1 MATLIPRTSGP
12 QVQAELGP
20 QVRNTAQVD
29 LSPLSRTA
37 GAVGQ
42 AAIDLFQQQK
52 QRADLTAVM
61 EARRELSDWEG
72 ATFNPAN
79 ADGIAKYQGKNALQA
94 HDALL
99 GDLDQRVSSI
109 RSRLSPEQQQRFDQV
124 SFSFRDSVQGRLNS
138 YADREYSA
146 YEATERKATIDNIGQ
161 DAVSAGMSGDFGLAD
176 VRLQEAVGIAS
187 AAYQT
192 QGMGAEAIKASERG
206 IVSSVR
212 KQTAAAMATR
222 DPFTAEDYYHR
233 YADQMTPEDRAQ
245 VERTLYPVVKDR
257 AAYELAQSLADG
269 RGAIEPLPAP
279 ASRGVPSAA
288 VAKAIDDAAKAE
300 GLDAAGRADL
310 YALAEQESGFRAD
323 AVNREV
329 LDDGDQ
335 ATGLFQYR
343 VTSAGGIDRKDAVA
357 SARRA
362 AREYKERLAKGGR
375 AFAIAAHFAGEGG
388 ADAVVNRGRSAQN
401 PKTALYVRQVMGR
414 ASRWASEHGPSAPS
428 GQVEAGNIDLAKRPV
443 VRNTD
448 GSISTVR
455 SISFG
460 TDKGEVLIPTVSEDG
475 RVLSDDD
482 AIALYEKT
490 GKHLGVFKTP
500 EQATAYAESLHNDQ
514 ARMYGGPPA
523 TLADAIAAIPRTM
536 PPDQRAAAEGY
547 LRDIY
552 AQRKDRLEQAKKAAA
567 MSIYDKVAAAGA
579 GVPLSQVLAPAEL
592 ALMGQDPAL
601 YESVNRYRKIVSEG
615 ATVQD
620 DPATL
625 ESIQRMQALR
635 PNEFAK
641 LPLGQYA
648 EKLSGKTLKSLAE
661 DQKKANDPSKRADW
675 MTDNERLERGFQM
688 LGFGKDTD
696 VSGSGSQAK
705 NAPRDALRGEFRIA
719 YQNAQTAFVQ
729 STGKKPTPEQA
740 DVLLSATAKQFA
752 QNLQAGR
759 LGAIQEKDGK
769 FKNNPKVKVGLYSS
783 AAQFDLQVSQADR
796 YAVRGAYAEKYGRP
810 PTDAW
815 VTQYLARKSQGA
827 KK

>member
-12 QVQAELGP
+12 QVQAQLGP

-29 LSPLSRTA
+29 LSPSIRAA
-37 GAVGQ
+37 GQVGQ
-42 AAIDLFQQQK
+42 AAAGLFQQQK
-52 QRADLTAVM
+52 NRADLTAVM

-72 ATFNPAN
+72 TTFNPAN

-99 GDLDQRVSSI
+99 GDLDQRVSAI
-109 RSRLSPEQQQRFDQV
+109 RGRLSPEQQQRFDQV
-124 SFSFRDSVQGRLNS
+124 SFSFRDSVQGRLNN

-222 DPFTAEDYYHR
+222 DPFAAEDYYHR

-257 AAYELAQSLADG
+257 AAYELANSLADG

-279 ASRGVPSAA
+279 TARGKPSPAIT
-288 VAKAIDDAAKAE
+288 KAIDDAAKAE

-310 YALAEQESGFRAD
+310 YALAEQESGFNPG
-323 AVNREV
+323 AVNPEV

-343 VTSAGGIDRKDAVA
+343 ATSAGGIDRKDAAA

-375 AFAIAAHFAGEGG
+375 QFAIAAHFAGEGG

-401 PKTALYVRQVMGR
+401 PKTALYVRQVLGR
-414 ASRWASEHGPSAPS
+414 SSRWASEGGQGAAAAAPAA
-428 GQVEAGNIDLAKRPV
+428 AGAPAV
-443 VRNTD
+443 
-448 GSISTVR
+448 
-455 SISFG
+455 
-460 TDKGEVLIPTVSEDG
+460 
-475 RVLSDDD
+475 
-482 AIALYEKT
+482 
-490 GKHLGVFKTP
+490 
-500 EQATAYAESLHNDQ
+500 
-514 ARMYGGPPA
+514 PA
-523 TLADAIAAIPRTM
+523 TLADAVAAIPRTM
-536 PPDQRAAAEGY
+536 APDQRAATEGY
-547 LRDIY
+547 LRDIF
-552 AQRKDRLEQAKKAAA
+552 AQRKDRIEQAKKQAA
-567 MSIYDKVAAAGA
+567 MSIYDKVTAAGA
-579 GVPLSQVLAPAEL
+579 SAPLSSVLAPAEL
-592 ALMGQDPAL
+592 ALVGQDSSL
-601 YESVNRYRKIVSEG
+601 SESINRYRKLIAEG
-615 ATVQD
+615 GVIQD

-625 ESIQRMQALR
+625 DSLQRMQALS
-635 PNEFAK
+635 PAQFAK
-641 LPLGQYA
+641 VPLGHYA
-648 EKLSGKTLKSLAE
+648 DKLSGKTLKSLAE
-661 DQKKANDPSKRADW
+661 DQTKANDPAKRADW

-696 VSGSGSQAK
+696 ITGSGSQAK
-705 NAPRDALRGEFRIA
+705 NAPRDSLRGEFRIA

-759 LGAIQEKDGK
+759 LGAMQEEGGK
-769 FKNNPKVKVGLYSS
+769 FKNNPKVKTGLYSS

-796 YAVRGAYAEKYGRP
+796 DAIRGAYADKYGRP

-827 KK
+827 RK

>member
-29 LSPLSRTA
+29 LSPLTRTA

-42 AAIDLFQQQK
+42 AAADLFQQQK

-79 ADGIAKYQGKNALQA
+79 ADGIAKYKGRESLNAPP
-94 HDALL
+94 ALL
-99 GDLDQRVSSI
+99 GDLDQRVSAI
-109 RSRLSPEQQQRFDQV
+109 RSRLSPDQQQRFDQV
-124 SFSFRDSVQGRLNS
+124 AFSFRDSVQTRLNG
-138 YADREYSA
+138 YADREYSV
-146 YEATERKATIDNIGQ
+146 YEREEQKAALDNIGQ
-161 DAVSAGMSGDFGLAD
+161 DAVSAGMSGDFGLSD
-176 VRLQEAVGIAS
+176 TRLQEAIGIA
-187 AAYQT
+187 AAADAAN
-192 QGMGAEAIKASERG
+192 GLGPEAMKASERG
-206 IVSSVR
+206 VVSSVR
-212 KQTAAAMATR
+212 KQIAAGLATR
-222 DPFTAEDYYHR
+222 DPFAAEDYYHR

-279 ASRGVPSAA
+279 AARGVPSAA

-343 VTSAGGIDRKDAVA
+343 ATSAGGIDRKDATA

-401 PKTALYVRQVMGR
+401 PKTALYVREVMGR
-414 ASRWASEHGPSAPS
+414 SARWASSAGQGATSGAPVAAAATAAPS
-428 GQVEAGNIDLAKRPV
+428 
-443 VRNTD
+443 
-448 GSISTVR
+448 
-455 SISFG
+455 
-460 TDKGEVLIPTVSEDG
+460 
-475 RVLSDDD
+475 
-482 AIALYEKT
+482 
-490 GKHLGVFKTP
+490 
-500 EQATAYAESLHNDQ
+500 
-514 ARMYGGPPA
+514 

-579 GVPLSQVLAPAEL
+579 SVPLSQVLAPAEL
-592 ALMGQDPAL
+592 ALVGQDSSLA
-601 YESVNRYRKIVSEG
+601 ESINRYRKLVAEG
-615 ATVQD
+615 AVVQD

-625 ESIQRMQALR
+625 ENIQRMQALQ
-635 PNEFAK
+635 PSEFAK

-648 EKLSGKTLKSLAE
+648 DKLSGKTLKSLAD
-661 DQKKANDPSKRADW
+661 DQTKANDPTKRADW

-752 QNLQAGR
+752 QNLLAGR
-759 LGAIQEKDGK
+759 LGAVQEKDGK

-796 YAVRGAYAEKYGRP
+796 DAVRGAYTDKYGRP

>member
-29 LSPLSRTA
+29 LSPLTRTA

-42 AAIDLFQQQK
+42 AAAELFQQQK

-72 ATFNPAN
+72 NTFNPAN

-212 KQTAAAMATR
+212 KQTATAMVTR
-222 DPFTAEDYYHR
+222 DPFAAEDYYHR

-269 RGAIEPLPAP
+269 RGAVEPLPAP
-279 ASRGVPSAA
+279 EARGVPSAA

-310 YALAEQESGFRAD
+310 YALAEQESGFNPA
-323 AVNREV
+323 AVNPEV

-343 VTSAGGIDRKDAVA
+343 ATSAGGIDRKDAAA

-375 AFAIAAHFAGEGG
+375 AFAIAAHFAGEDG

-414 ASRWASEHGPSAPS
+414 SARWASTAGQGAASGAPVVAGAAAAPS
-428 GQVEAGNIDLAKRPV
+428 
-443 VRNTD
+443 
-448 GSISTVR
+448 
-455 SISFG
+455 
-460 TDKGEVLIPTVSEDG
+460 
-475 RVLSDDD
+475 
-482 AIALYEKT
+482 
-490 GKHLGVFKTP
+490 
-500 EQATAYAESLHNDQ
+500 
-514 ARMYGGPPA
+514 

-579 GVPLSQVLAPAEL
+579 SVPLSQVLAPAEL
-592 ALMGQDPAL
+592 ALVGQDSSLA
-601 YESVNRYRKIVSEG
+601 ESINRYRKFTAEG
-615 ATVQD
+615 AVVQD
-620 DPATL
+620 DPATVDEL
-625 ESIQRMQALR
+625 QRMQALR

-648 EKLSGKTLKSLAE
+648 DKLSGKTLKAFAE
-661 DQKKANDPSKRADW
+661 DQTKVNDPAKRADY
-675 MTDNERLERGFQM
+675 MSDADRVERGFQM
-688 LGFGKDTD
+688 LGIGVATD
-696 VSGSGSQAK
+696 AGGTGSEAK
-705 NAPRDALRGEFRIA
+705 NAPRAGLRGEFRIA

-759 LGAIQEKDGK
+759 LGATQEKDGK

-796 YAVRGAYAEKYGRP
+796 DAVRGAYTDKYGRP

-827 KK
+827 RK

>member
-42 AAIDLFQQQK
+42 AAVDLFQQQK

-212 KQTAAAMATR
+212 KQTATAMVTR
-222 DPFTAEDYYHR
+222 DPFAAEDYYHR

-269 RGAIEPLPAP
+269 RGAVEPLPAP
-279 ASRGVPSAA
+279 KARGVPSAS

-343 VTSAGGIDRKDAVA
+343 ATSAGGIDRKDAAA

-414 ASRWASEHGPSAPS
+414 SARWASAAGQGATPATPAAAAATAAPS
-428 GQVEAGNIDLAKRPV
+428 
-443 VRNTD
+443 
-448 GSISTVR
+448 
-455 SISFG
+455 
-460 TDKGEVLIPTVSEDG
+460 
-475 RVLSDDD
+475 
-482 AIALYEKT
+482 
-490 GKHLGVFKTP
+490 
-500 EQATAYAESLHNDQ
+500 
-514 ARMYGGPPA
+514 

-552 AQRKDRLEQAKKAAA
+552 AQRKDRLEQARKAAA

-579 GVPLSQVLAPAEL
+579 SVPLSQVLAPAEL

-625 ESIQRMQALR
+625 ESIQRMQALQ

-648 EKLSGKTLKSLAE
+648 DKLSGKTLKSLAE
-661 DQKKANDPSKRADW
+661 DQTKVNDPAKRADY
-675 MTDNERLERGFQM
+675 MTADDRLKRGFQM
-688 LGFGKDTD
+688 LGIAVEGDAGGK
-696 VSGSGSQAK
+696 GSEKDNQ
-705 NAPRDALRGEFRIA
+705 PRDALRGEFRIA
-719 YQNAQTAFVQ
+719 YQNAQTEFVQ

-740 DVLLSATAKQFA
+740 DVLLQTVARQFA
-752 QNLQAGR
+752 VAMDKGR
-759 LGAIQEKDGK
+759 LPGKRDEKGK
-769 FKNNPKVKVGLYSS
+769 IVGNPTVKAGIYSRGVE
-783 AAQFDLQVSQADR
+783 FDLKVTQEERDEARQSYIA
-796 YAVRGAYAEKYGRP
+796 KYGRN
-810 PTDAW
+810 PTDADI
-815 VTQYLARKSQGA
+815 TRGIIKQRGSSK
-827 KK
+827 

>member
-1 MATLIPRTSGP
+1 MATIIPRTAGP
-12 QVQAELGP
+12 QVQLQQGP

-29 LSPLSRTA
+29 LSPAVRAA

-42 AAIDLFQQQK
+42 AAAGIFQQQK
-52 QRADLTAVM
+52 DSADLTAVM
-61 EARRELSDWEG
+61 QARRELSSWEG
-72 ATFNPAN
+72 DTFNPGN
-79 ADGIAKYQGKNALQA
+79 PDGIAKYQGKNALQA
-94 HDALL
+94 NEALL

-109 RSRLSPEQQQRFDQV
+109 RANLSRDQQQKFDQV
-124 SFSFRDSVQGRLNS
+124 AFSFRDSVQGRLNN

-222 DPFTAEDYYHR
+222 DPFAAENYYHR

-257 AAYELAQSLADG
+257 AAYELANSLASG
-269 RGAIEPLPAP
+269 RGAIEPLPTPGA
-279 ASRGVPSAA
+279 RGKPSAA
-288 VAKAIDDAAKAE
+288 ISKAIDDAAKAE

-323 AVNREV
+323 AVNPEV

-343 VTSAGGIDRKDAVA
+343 ATSAGGIDRKDATA

-375 AFAIAAHFAGEGG
+375 EFAIAAHFAGEGG

-401 PKTALYVRQVMGR
+401 PKTALYVRQVLGR
-414 ASRWASEHGPSAPS
+414 SARWASEG
-428 GQVEAGNIDLAKRPV
+428 GQG
-443 VRNTD
+443 
-448 GSISTVR
+448 
-455 SISFG
+455 
-460 TDKGEVLIPTVSEDG
+460 
-475 RVLSDDD
+475 
-482 AIALYEKT
+482 
-490 GKHLGVFKTP
+490 
-500 EQATAYAESLHNDQ
+500 ATAAV
-514 ARMYGGPPA
+514 PA
-523 TLADAIAAIPRTM
+523 PTAAAMPSTLADAVAAIPRTL
-536 PPDQRAAAEGY
+536 PPDQRAATEGY

-552 AQRKDRLEQAKKAAA
+552 AQRKDQIEQAKKQAA
-567 MSIYDKVAAAGA
+567 MSIYDKVTAAGPTT
-579 GVPLSQVLAPAEL
+579 PLSAVLAPAEL
-592 ALMGQDPAL
+592 ALVGQDSSL
-601 YESVNRYRKIVSEG
+601 SESINRYRKLVAEG
-615 ATVQD
+615 GVIQD

-625 ESIQRMQALR
+625 DGLQRMQALQ
-635 PNEFAK
+635 PTEFAK

-648 EKLSGKTLKSLAE
+648 DRLSGKTLKSLAE
-661 DQKKANDPSKRADW
+661 DQTKANDPTKRADW
-675 MTDNERLERGFQM
+675 LTDNERQERGFQM
-688 LGFGKDTD
+688 LGIGKDTD
-696 VSGSGSQAK
+696 VTGSGSQAK

-759 LGAIQEKDGK
+759 LGATQEKDGK
-769 FKNNPKVKVGLYSS
+769 FKNNPKVKTGLYSS

-796 YAVRGAYAEKYGRP
+796 DAVRGAYAEKYGRP

-815 VTQYLARKSQGA
+815 VTQYLARKTQGA
-827 KK
+827 TK

>member
-12 QVQAELGP
+12 QVQAQFGP

-29 LSPLSRTA
+29 LSPSIRAA
-37 GAVGQ
+37 GLVGQ
-42 AAIDLFQQQK
+42 AASDLFQQQK
-52 QRADLTAVM
+52 NRADLTAVM

-99 GDLDQRVSSI
+99 GDLDQRVSAI
-109 RSRLSPEQQQRFDQV
+109 RGRLSPEQQQRFDQV
-124 SFSFRDSVQGRLNS
+124 SFSFRDSVQGRLNN

-161 DAVSAGMSGDFGLAD
+161 DAVSAGMSGDYGLAD

-212 KQTAAAMATR
+212 KQTATAMATR
-222 DPFTAEDYYHR
+222 DPFAAEDYYHR

-257 AAYELAQSLADG
+257 AAYELANSLADG

-279 ASRGVPSAA
+279 TARGKPSPAI
-288 VAKAIDDAAKAE
+288 AKAIDDAAKAE

-323 AVNREV
+323 AVNPEV

-343 VTSAGGIDRKDAVA
+343 STSAGGIDRKDAAA

-375 AFAIAAHFAGEGG
+375 QFAIAAHFAGEGG

-401 PKTALYVRQVMGR
+401 PKTALYVRQVLGR
-414 ASRWASEHGPSAPS
+414 SARWASDG
-428 GQVEAGNIDLAKRPV
+428 GQVAAAPA
-443 VRNTD
+443 
-448 GSISTVR
+448 
-455 SISFG
+455 
-460 TDKGEVLIPTVSEDG
+460 PTAAAASAV
-475 RVLSDDD
+475 
-482 AIALYEKT
+482 
-490 GKHLGVFKTP
+490 
-500 EQATAYAESLHNDQ
+500 
-514 ARMYGGPPA
+514 PA

-536 PPDQRAAAEGY
+536 APDQRAATEGY
-547 LRDIY
+547 LRDIF
-552 AQRKDRLEQAKKAAA
+552 AQRKDRIEQAKKQAA
-567 MSIYDKVAAAGA
+567 MSIYDKVTAAGA
-579 GVPLSQVLAPAEL
+579 SAPLSSVLAPAEL
-592 ALMGQDPAL
+592 ALVGQDSSL
-601 YESVNRYRKIVSEG
+601 SESINRYRKLIAEG
-615 ATVQD
+615 GVIQD

-625 ESIQRMQALR
+625 DSLQRMQALS
-635 PNEFAK
+635 PAQFAK
-641 LPLGQYA
+641 VPLGHYA
-648 EKLSGKTLKSLAE
+648 DKLSGKTLKSLAE
-661 DQKKANDPSKRADW
+661 DQTKANDPAKRADW

-696 VSGSGSQAK
+696 ITGSGSQAK
-705 NAPRDALRGEFRIA
+705 NAPRDSLRGEFRIA

-759 LGAIQEKDGK
+759 LGAVQEEGGK
-769 FKNNPKVKVGLYSS
+769 FKNNPRVKTGLYSS

-796 YAVRGAYAEKYGRP
+796 DAIRGAYADKYGRP

>member
-1 MATLIPRTSGP
+1 MATIIPRTAGP
-12 QVQAELGP
+12 QVQLQQGP

-29 LSPLSRTA
+29 LSPAVRAA

-42 AAIDLFQQQK
+42 AAAGIFQQQK
-52 QRADLTAVM
+52 DSADLTAVM
-61 EARRELSDWEG
+61 QARRELSSWEG
-72 ATFNPAN
+72 NVFDPGNP
-79 ADGIAKYQGKNALQA
+79 DGIAKYQGKNALQA
-94 HDALL
+94 NEALL

-109 RSRLSPEQQQRFDQV
+109 RANLSRDQQQKFDQV
-124 SFSFRDSVQGRLNS
+124 AFSFRDSVQGRLNN

-146 YEATERKATIDNIGQ
+146 YEATELKATIDNIGQ

-222 DPFTAEDYYHR
+222 DPFAAENYYHR

-257 AAYELAQSLADG
+257 AAYELANSLANG
-269 RGAIEPLPAP
+269 RGAIEPLPTPGA
-279 ASRGVPSAA
+279 RGKPSAA
-288 VAKAIDDAAKAE
+288 ISKAIDDAATAE

-323 AVNREV
+323 AVNPEV

-343 VTSAGGIDRKDAVA
+343 ATSAGGIDRKDATA

-375 AFAIAAHFAGEGG
+375 EFAIAAHFAGEGG

-401 PKTALYVRQVMGR
+401 PKTALYVRQVLGR
-414 ASRWASEHGPSAPS
+414 SARWASEGGQGETAAAAP
-428 GQVEAGNIDLAKRPV
+428 APAM
-443 VRNTD
+443 
-448 GSISTVR
+448 
-455 SISFG
+455 
-460 TDKGEVLIPTVSEDG
+460 
-475 RVLSDDD
+475 
-482 AIALYEKT
+482 
-490 GKHLGVFKTP
+490 H
-500 EQATAYAESLHNDQ
+500 
-514 ARMYGGPPA
+514 A
-523 TLADAIAAIPRTM
+523 TLADAVAAIPRTL
-536 PPDQRAAAEGY
+536 PPDQHAATEGY

-552 AQRKDRLEQAKKAAA
+552 AQRKDQIEQAQKQAA
-567 MSIYDKVAAAGA
+567 MSIYDKVTAAGPSA
-579 GVPLSQVLAPAEL
+579 PLSAVLAPAEL
-592 ALMGQDPAL
+592 ALVGQDSSL
-601 YESVNRYRKIVSEG
+601 SESINRYRKLIAEG
-615 ATVQD
+615 GVIQD

-625 ESIQRMQALR
+625 DNLQRMQALQ
-635 PNEFAK
+635 PAQFAK
-641 LPLGQYA
+641 VPLGQYA
-648 EKLSGKTLKSLAE
+648 DRLSGKTLKSLAE
-661 DQKKANDPSKRADW
+661 DQTKVNDPAKRADY
-675 MTDNERLERGFQM
+675 MSDADRVERGFQM
-688 LGFGKDTD
+688 LGIGSATD
-696 VSGSGSQAK
+696 ASGTGSEAK
-705 NAPRDALRGEFRIA
+705 NAPRAGLRGEFRIA

-759 LGAIQEKDGK
+759 LGATQEKDGK
-769 FKNNPKVKVGLYSS
+769 FKNNPKVKTGLYSS

-796 YAVRGAYAEKYGRP
+796 DAVRGAYAEKYGRP

-815 VTQYLARKSQGA
+815 VTQYLARKTQGA
-827 KK
+827 TK

>member
-12 QVQAELGP
+12 QVEAQLGP

-42 AAIDLFQQQK
+42 AAADLFQQQK

-79 ADGIAKYQGKNALQA
+79 ADGIARYQGKNALQA

-99 GDLDQRVSSI
+99 SDLDQRVSAI

-146 YEATERKATIDNIGQ
+146 YEANERKATIDNIGQ

-222 DPFTAEDYYHR
+222 DPFAAEDYYHR

-245 VERTLYPVVKDR
+245 IERTLYPVVKDR

-269 RGAIEPLPAP
+269 RGAVEPLPAP
-279 ASRGVPSAA
+279 AARGTPSAA
-288 VAKAIDDAAKAE
+288 IAKAIDDAAKAE

-323 AVNREV
+323 AVNPEV
-329 LDDGDQ
+329 LDDGDR

-343 VTSAGGIDRKDAVA
+343 ATSAGGIDRKDAAA

-414 ASRWASEHGPSAPS
+414 SARWASSVGQGATPGTPAAAAATVAPS
-428 GQVEAGNIDLAKRPV
+428 
-443 VRNTD
+443 
-448 GSISTVR
+448 
-455 SISFG
+455 
-460 TDKGEVLIPTVSEDG
+460 
-475 RVLSDDD
+475 
-482 AIALYEKT
+482 
-490 GKHLGVFKTP
+490 
-500 EQATAYAESLHNDQ
+500 
-514 ARMYGGPPA
+514 

-579 GVPLSQVLAPAEL
+579 SVPLSQVLAPAEL
-592 ALMGQDPAL
+592 ALVGQDSSL
-601 YESVNRYRKIVSEG
+601 SESINRYRKLVAEG
-615 ATVQD
+615 AVVQD
-620 DPATL
+620 DPETL
-625 ESIQRMQALR
+625 ENIQRMQALR
-635 PNEFAK
+635 PTEFAK

-648 EKLSGKTLKSLAE
+648 DKLSGKTLKSLAD
-661 DQKKANDPSKRADW
+661 DQNKANDPAKRADW

-696 VSGSGSQAK
+696 ISGSGSQAK
-705 NAPRDALRGEFRIA
+705 NAPQDALRGEFRIA

-752 QNLQAGR
+752 QNLQSGR

-796 YAVRGAYAEKYGRP
+796 DAVRGAYAEKYGRP

>member
-42 AAIDLFQQQK
+42 AAADLFQQQK

-146 YEATERKATIDNIGQ
+146 YEANERKATIDNIGQ

-222 DPFTAEDYYHR
+222 DPFAAEDYYHR

-269 RGAIEPLPAP
+269 RGAVEPLPAP
-279 ASRGVPSAA
+279 KARGVPSAS

-343 VTSAGGIDRKDAVA
+343 ATSAGGIDRKDAAA

-414 ASRWASEHGPSAPS
+414 SARWATAAGEGAAPSAP
-428 GQVEAGNIDLAKRPV
+428 VAA
-443 VRNTD
+443 
-448 GSISTVR
+448 
-455 SISFG
+455 
-460 TDKGEVLIPTVSEDG
+460 
-475 RVLSDDD
+475 
-482 AIALYEKT
+482 A
-490 GKHLGVFKTP
+490 
-500 EQATAYAESLHNDQ
+500 ATAAPS
-514 ARMYGGPPA
+514 

-579 GVPLSQVLAPAEL
+579 SVPLSQVLAPAEL

-648 EKLSGKTLKSLAE
+648 DKLSGKTLKSLAD
-661 DQKKANDPSKRADW
+661 DQTKVNDPVKRADY
-675 MTDNERLERGFQM
+675 MTADDRLKRGFQM
-688 LGFGKDTD
+688 LGIAVEGDAGGK
-696 VSGSGSQAK
+696 GSEKDNQ
-705 NAPRDALRGEFRIA
+705 PRDALRGEFRIA
-719 YQNAQTAFVQ
+719 YQNAQTEFVQ

-740 DVLLSATAKQFA
+740 DVLLQTVARQFA
-752 QNLQAGR
+752 VAMDKGR
-759 LGAIQEKDGK
+759 LPGKRDEKGK
-769 FKNNPKVKVGLYSS
+769 IVGNPAVKAGIYSRGVE
-783 AAQFDLQVSQADR
+783 FDLKVTQEERDEARQSYIA
-796 YAVRGAYAEKYGRP
+796 KYGRN
-810 PTDAW
+810 PTDADI
-815 VTQYLARKSQGA
+815 TRGIIKQRGSSK
-827 KK
+827 

>member
-12 QVQAELGP
+12 QVETQLGP

-42 AAIDLFQQQK
+42 AAADLFQQQK

-79 ADGIAKYQGKNALQA
+79 ADGIAKYKGRESLNAPP
-94 HDALL
+94 ALL
-99 GDLDQRVSSI
+99 GDLDQRVSAI
-109 RSRLSPEQQQRFDQV
+109 RSRLSPDQQQRFDQV
-124 SFSFRDSVQGRLNS
+124 AFSFRDSVQTRLNG
-138 YADREYSA
+138 YADREYSV
-146 YEATERKATIDNIGQ
+146 YEREEQKAALDNIGQ
-161 DAVSAGMSGDFGLAD
+161 DAVSAGMSGDFGLSD
-176 VRLQEAVGIAS
+176 TRLQEAIGIA
-187 AAYQT
+187 AAADAAN
-192 QGMGAEAIKASERG
+192 GLGPEAMKASERG
-206 IVSSVR
+206 VVSSVR
-212 KQTAAAMATR
+212 KQIAAGLATR
-222 DPFTAEDYYHR
+222 DPFAAEDYYHR

-245 VERTLYPVVKDR
+245 VERTLYPGVKDR

-279 ASRGVPSAA
+279 AARGVPSAA

-343 VTSAGGIDRKDAVA
+343 ATSAGGIDRKDATA

-414 ASRWASEHGPSAPS
+414 SARWASAAGEGAAPGAPVAAATTAAPS
-428 GQVEAGNIDLAKRPV
+428 
-443 VRNTD
+443 
-448 GSISTVR
+448 
-455 SISFG
+455 
-460 TDKGEVLIPTVSEDG
+460 
-475 RVLSDDD
+475 
-482 AIALYEKT
+482 
-490 GKHLGVFKTP
+490 
-500 EQATAYAESLHNDQ
+500 
-514 ARMYGGPPA
+514 

-579 GVPLSQVLAPAEL
+579 SVPLSQVLAPAEL
-592 ALMGQDPAL
+592 ALVGQDSSLA
-601 YESVNRYRKIVSEG
+601 ESINRYRKLVAEG
-615 ATVQD
+615 AVVQD

-625 ESIQRMQALR
+625 ENIQRMQALQ
-635 PNEFAK
+635 PSEFAK

-648 EKLSGKTLKSLAE
+648 DKLSGKTLKSLAD
-661 DQKKANDPSKRADW
+661 DQTKANDPTKRADW

-759 LGAIQEKDGK
+759 LGAVQEKDGK

-796 YAVRGAYAEKYGRP
+796 DAVRGAYTDKYGRP

>member
-1 MATLIPRTSGP
+1 MATIIPRTAGP
-12 QVQAELGP
+12 QVQLQQGP

-29 LSPLSRTA
+29 LSPAVRAA

-42 AAIDLFQQQK
+42 AAAGIFQQQK
-52 QRADLTAVM
+52 DSADLTAVM
-61 EARRELSDWEG
+61 QARRELSSWEG
-72 ATFNPAN
+72 NVFDPGNP
-79 ADGIAKYQGKNALQA
+79 DGIAKYQGKNALQA
-94 HDALL
+94 NEALL

-109 RSRLSPEQQQRFDQV
+109 RANLSRDQQQKFDQV
-124 SFSFRDSVQGRLNS
+124 AFSFRDSVQGRLNN

-222 DPFTAEDYYHR
+222 DPFAAENYYHR

-257 AAYELAQSLADG
+257 AAYELANSLANG
-269 RGAIEPLPAP
+269 RGAIEPLPTPGA
-279 ASRGVPSAA
+279 RGKPSAA
-288 VAKAIDDAAKAE
+288 ISKAIDDAATAE

-323 AVNREV
+323 AVNPEV

-343 VTSAGGIDRKDAVA
+343 ATSAGGIDRKDATA

-375 AFAIAAHFAGEGG
+375 EFAIAAHFAGEGG

-401 PKTALYVRQVMGR
+401 PKTALYVRQVLGR
-414 ASRWASEHGPSAPS
+414 SARWASEG
-428 GQVEAGNIDLAKRPV
+428 GQG
-443 VRNTD
+443 
-448 GSISTVR
+448 
-455 SISFG
+455 
-460 TDKGEVLIPTVSEDG
+460 
-475 RVLSDDD
+475 
-482 AIALYEKT
+482 
-490 GKHLGVFKTP
+490 
-500 EQATAYAESLHNDQ
+500 ATAA
-514 ARMYGGPPA
+514 AAAPA
-523 TLADAIAAIPRTM
+523 APAMPSTLADAVAAIPRTL
-536 PPDQRAAAEGY
+536 PPDQRAATEGY

-552 AQRKDRLEQAKKAAA
+552 AQRKDRIEQAHKQAA
-567 MSIYDKVAAAGA
+567 MSIYDKVTAAGPSA
-579 GVPLSQVLAPAEL
+579 PLSAVLAPAEL
-592 ALMGQDPAL
+592 ALVGQDSSL
-601 YESVNRYRKIVSEG
+601 SESINRYRKLIAEG
-615 ATVQD
+615 GVIQD

-625 ESIQRMQALR
+625 DNLQRMQALQ
-635 PNEFAK
+635 PAQFAK
-641 LPLGQYA
+641 VPLGQYA
-648 EKLSGKTLKSLAE
+648 DRLSGKTLKSLAD
-661 DQKKANDPSKRADW
+661 DQGKASDPAKRADW
-675 MTDNERLERGFQM
+675 MTDNERLDRGFQM
-688 LGFGKDTD
+688 LGIGKDTD
-696 VSGSGSQAK
+696 VTGSGSQAK
-705 NAPRDALRGEFRIA
+705 NAPRDGLRGEFRIA

-769 FKNNPKVKVGLYSS
+769 FKNNPKVKTGLYSS

-796 YAVRGAYAEKYGRP
+796 DAVRGAYAEKYGRP

-815 VTQYLARKSQGA
+815 VTQYLARKTQGA
-827 KK
+827 TK

>member
-12 QVQAELGP
+12 QVETQLGP

-42 AAIDLFQQQK
+42 AAADLFQQQK

-79 ADGIAKYQGKNALQA
+79 ADGIAKYKGRESLNAPP
-94 HDALL
+94 ALL
-99 GDLDQRVSSI
+99 GDLDQRVSAI
-109 RSRLSPEQQQRFDQV
+109 RSRLSPDQQQRFDQV
-124 SFSFRDSVQGRLNS
+124 AFSFRDSVQTRLNG
-138 YADREYSA
+138 YADREYSV
-146 YEATERKATIDNIGQ
+146 YEREEQKAALDNIGQ
-161 DAVSAGMSGDFGLAD
+161 DAVSAGMSGDFGLSD
-176 VRLQEAVGIAS
+176 TRLQEAIGIA
-187 AAYQT
+187 AAADAAN
-192 QGMGAEAIKASERG
+192 GLGPEAMKASERG
-206 IVSSVR
+206 VVSSVR
-212 KQTAAAMATR
+212 KQIAAGLATR
-222 DPFTAEDYYHR
+222 DPFAAEDYYHR

-279 ASRGVPSAA
+279 AARGVPSAA

-343 VTSAGGIDRKDAVA
+343 ATSAGGIDRKDATA

-414 ASRWASEHGPSAPS
+414 SARWASAAGEGAAPGAPVAAATTAAPS
-428 GQVEAGNIDLAKRPV
+428 
-443 VRNTD
+443 
-448 GSISTVR
+448 
-455 SISFG
+455 
-460 TDKGEVLIPTVSEDG
+460 
-475 RVLSDDD
+475 
-482 AIALYEKT
+482 
-490 GKHLGVFKTP
+490 
-500 EQATAYAESLHNDQ
+500 
-514 ARMYGGPPA
+514 

-579 GVPLSQVLAPAEL
+579 SVPLSQVLAPAEL
-592 ALMGQDPAL
+592 ALVGQDSSLA
-601 YESVNRYRKIVSEG
+601 ESINRYRKLVAEG
-615 ATVQD
+615 AVVQD

-625 ESIQRMQALR
+625 ENIQRMQALQ
-635 PNEFAK
+635 PSEFAK

-648 EKLSGKTLKSLAE
+648 DKLSGKTLKSLAD
-661 DQKKANDPSKRADW
+661 DQTKANDPTKRADW

-759 LGAIQEKDGK
+759 LGAVQEKDGK

-796 YAVRGAYAEKYGRP
+796 DAVRGAYTDKYGRP

>member
-29 LSPLSRTA
+29 LSPLTRTA

-42 AAIDLFQQQK
+42 AAADLFQQQK

-61 EARRELSDWEG
+61 EARRELSEWEG

-79 ADGIAKYQGKNALQA
+79 ADGIAKYKGRESLNAPP
-94 HDALL
+94 ALL
-99 GDLDQRVSSI
+99 GDLDQRVSAI
-109 RSRLSPEQQQRFDQV
+109 RGRLSPDQQQRFDQV
-124 SFSFRDSVQGRLNS
+124 AFSFRDSVQTRLNG
-138 YADREYSA
+138 YADREYSI
-146 YEATERKATIDNIGQ
+146 YEREEQKAALDNIGQ
-161 DAVSAGMSGDFGLAD
+161 DAVSAGMSGDFGLSD
-176 VRLQEAVGIAS
+176 TRLQEAIGIA
-187 AAYQT
+187 AAADAAN
-192 QGMGAEAIKASERG
+192 GLGPEAMKASERG
-206 IVSSVR
+206 VVSSVR
-212 KQTAAAMATR
+212 KQIAAGLATR
-222 DPFTAEDYYHR
+222 DPFAAEDYYHR

-279 ASRGVPSAA
+279 AARGVPSAA

-343 VTSAGGIDRKDAVA
+343 ATSAGGIDRKDAAA

-414 ASRWASEHGPSAPS
+414 SARWASTAGHGAASGAPVVAGATAAPS
-428 GQVEAGNIDLAKRPV
+428 
-443 VRNTD
+443 
-448 GSISTVR
+448 
-455 SISFG
+455 
-460 TDKGEVLIPTVSEDG
+460 
-475 RVLSDDD
+475 
-482 AIALYEKT
+482 
-490 GKHLGVFKTP
+490 
-500 EQATAYAESLHNDQ
+500 
-514 ARMYGGPPA
+514 

-579 GVPLSQVLAPAEL
+579 SVPLSQVLAPAEL

-648 EKLSGKTLKSLAE
+648 DKLSGKTLKSLAE
-661 DQKKANDPSKRADW
+661 DQTKANDPSKRADW

-719 YQNAQTAFVQ
+719 YQNAQTEFVQ

-740 DVLLSATAKQFA
+740 DVLLSATARQFA

-783 AAQFDLQVSQADR
+783 AAQFDLRVTQEERDEARQTYIA
-796 YAVRGAYAEKYGRP
+796 KYGRN
-810 PTDAW
+810 PTDADI
-815 VTQYLARKSQGA
+815 TRGIIKQRGSSK
-827 KK
+827 

>member
-29 LSPLSRTA
+29 LSPLTRTA

-42 AAIDLFQQQK
+42 AAADLFQQQK

-72 ATFNPAN
+72 NTFNPAN

-212 KQTAAAMATR
+212 KQTATAMVTR
-222 DPFTAEDYYHR
+222 DPFAAEDYYHR

-269 RGAIEPLPAP
+269 RGAVEPLPAP
-279 ASRGVPSAA
+279 DSRGVPSAA

-343 VTSAGGIDRKDAVA
+343 ATSAGGIDRKDATA

-401 PKTALYVRQVMGR
+401 PKTALYVREVMGR
-414 ASRWASEHGPSAPS
+414 SARWASSAGQGATSGAPVAAAATAAPS
-428 GQVEAGNIDLAKRPV
+428 
-443 VRNTD
+443 
-448 GSISTVR
+448 
-455 SISFG
+455 
-460 TDKGEVLIPTVSEDG
+460 
-475 RVLSDDD
+475 
-482 AIALYEKT
+482 
-490 GKHLGVFKTP
+490 
-500 EQATAYAESLHNDQ
+500 
-514 ARMYGGPPA
+514 

-579 GVPLSQVLAPAEL
+579 SVPLSQVLAPAEL
-592 ALMGQDPAL
+592 ALVGQDSSL
-601 YESVNRYRKIVSEG
+601 SESINRYRKLVAEG
-615 ATVQD
+615 AVVQD

-625 ESIQRMQALR
+625 ETIQRMQALQ
-635 PNEFAK
+635 PTEFAK

-648 EKLSGKTLKSLAE
+648 DKLSGKTLKAFAE
-661 DQKKANDPSKRADW
+661 DQTKVTDPAKRADW
-675 MTDNERLERGFQM
+675 MNEKDRRERGFQM
-688 LGFGKDTD
+688 LGI
-696 VSGSGSQAK
+696 GSEGDAVGDGASKK
-705 NAPRDALRGEFRIA
+705 NEPRAALRGEFTIA
-719 YQNAQTAFVQ
+719 YQNAQTAFIQ

-796 YAVRGAYAEKYGRP
+796 DAVRGAYTDKYGRP

>member
-42 AAIDLFQQQK
+42 AAVDLFQQQK

-176 VRLQEAVGIAS
+176 VRLQEAVGIAT

-192 QGMGAEAIKASERG
+192 QGLGAEAIKASERG

-222 DPFTAEDYYHR
+222 DPFAAEDYYHR

-269 RGAIEPLPAP
+269 RGAVEPLPAP
-279 ASRGVPSAA
+279 KARGVPSAS

-343 VTSAGGIDRKDAVA
+343 ATSAGGIDRKDAAA

-414 ASRWASEHGPSAPS
+414 SARWATAAGEGAAPSAP
-428 GQVEAGNIDLAKRPV
+428 VAA
-443 VRNTD
+443 
-448 GSISTVR
+448 
-455 SISFG
+455 
-460 TDKGEVLIPTVSEDG
+460 
-475 RVLSDDD
+475 
-482 AIALYEKT
+482 A
-490 GKHLGVFKTP
+490 
-500 EQATAYAESLHNDQ
+500 ATAAPS
-514 ARMYGGPPA
+514 

-579 GVPLSQVLAPAEL
+579 SVPLSQVLAPAEL
-592 ALMGQDPAL
+592 ALVGQDSSLA
-601 YESVNRYRKIVSEG
+601 ESINRYRKLTAEG
-615 ATVQD
+615 AVIQD
-620 DPATL
+620 DPATVDEL
-625 ESIQRMQALR
+625 QRMQALR
-635 PNEFAK
+635 PTEFAK

-648 EKLSGKTLKSLAE
+648 DKLSGKTLKAFAE
-661 DQKKANDPSKRADW
+661 DQTKVNDPAKRADY
-675 MTDNERLERGFQM
+675 MSDADRVERGFQM
-688 LGFGKDTD
+688 LGIGAATD
-696 VSGSGSQAK
+696 ASGTGSEAK
-705 NAPRDALRGEFRIA
+705 NAPRAGLRGEFRIA

-796 YAVRGAYAEKYGRP
+796 DAVRGAYTDKYGRP

>member
-12 QVQAELGP
+12 QVETQLGP

-42 AAIDLFQQQK
+42 AAVDLFQQQK

-72 ATFNPAN
+72 NTFNPAN

-222 DPFTAEDYYHR
+222 DPFAAEDYYHR

-279 ASRGVPSAA
+279 AARGVPSAA

-310 YALAEQESGFRAD
+310 YALAEQESGFRPGV
-323 AVNREV
+323 VNPEV

-343 VTSAGGIDRKDAVA
+343 ASSAGGIDRKDAAA

-414 ASRWASEHGPSAPS
+414 SARWASAAGEGAAPGAPVAAATTAAPS
-428 GQVEAGNIDLAKRPV
+428 
-443 VRNTD
+443 
-448 GSISTVR
+448 
-455 SISFG
+455 
-460 TDKGEVLIPTVSEDG
+460 
-475 RVLSDDD
+475 
-482 AIALYEKT
+482 
-490 GKHLGVFKTP
+490 
-500 EQATAYAESLHNDQ
+500 
-514 ARMYGGPPA
+514 

-579 GVPLSQVLAPAEL
+579 SVPLSQVLAPAEL

-648 EKLSGKTLKSLAE
+648 DRLSGKTLKSLAE
-661 DQKKANDPSKRADW
+661 DQTKANDPSKRADW
-675 MTDNERLERGFQM
+675 MTDNERLERGFRM

-696 VSGSGSQAK
+696 ISGSGSQAK

-796 YAVRGAYAEKYGRP
+796 DAVRSAHVEKYGRP

-815 VTQYLARKSQGA
+815 LTQYFARKSQGA

>member
-12 QVQAELGP
+12 QVEAQLGP

-42 AAIDLFQQQK
+42 AAADLFQQQK

-99 GDLDQRVSSI
+99 GDLDQRVSAI
-109 RSRLSPEQQQRFDQV
+109 RRRLSPEQQQRFDQV

-146 YEATERKATIDNIGQ
+146 YEANERKATIDNIGQ
-161 DAVSAGMSGDFGLAD
+161 DAVIAGMSGDFGLAD

-222 DPFTAEDYYHR
+222 DPFAAEDYYHR

-279 ASRGVPSAA
+279 AARGVPSAA

-323 AVNREV
+323 AVNPEV

-343 VTSAGGIDRKDAVA
+343 ATSAGGIDRKDAAA

-401 PKTALYVRQVMGR
+401 PKMGR
-414 ASRWASEHGPSAPS
+414 SARWASSAGQGATPGTPAAAAATAAPS
-428 GQVEAGNIDLAKRPV
+428 
-443 VRNTD
+443 
-448 GSISTVR
+448 
-455 SISFG
+455 
-460 TDKGEVLIPTVSEDG
+460 
-475 RVLSDDD
+475 
-482 AIALYEKT
+482 
-490 GKHLGVFKTP
+490 
-500 EQATAYAESLHNDQ
+500 
-514 ARMYGGPPA
+514 

-536 PPDQRAAAEGY
+536 PPDQRAATEGY

-579 GVPLSQVLAPAEL
+579 SVPLSQVLAPAEL

-648 EKLSGKTLKSLAE
+648 DKLSGKTLKSLAE
-661 DQKKANDPSKRADW
+661 DQTKANDPSKRADW

-688 LGFGKDTD
+688 LGFGRNTD

-719 YQNAQTAFVQ
+719 YQNAQTEFVQ

-740 DVLLSATAKQFA
+740 DVLLSATARQFA

-759 LGAIQEKDGK
+759 LGAIREKDGK
-769 FKNNPKVKVGLYSS
+769 FKNNPKVKVGLYNS
-783 AAQFDLQVSQADR
+783 AAQFDLSVTQEERDEARQTYIA
-796 YAVRGAYAEKYGRP
+796 KYGRN
-810 PTDAW
+810 PTDADI
-815 VTQYLARKSQGA
+815 TRGIIKQRGSNK
-827 KK
+827 

>member
-12 QVQAELGP
+12 QVEAQLGP

-42 AAIDLFQQQK
+42 AAADLFQQQK

-99 GDLDQRVSSI
+99 GDLDQRVSAI

-124 SFSFRDSVQGRLNS
+124 SFSFRDSVQGRLNN

-222 DPFTAEDYYHR
+222 DPFAAEDYYHR

-269 RGAIEPLPAP
+269 RGAVEPLPAP
-279 ASRGVPSAA
+279 AARGTPSAA
-288 VAKAIDDAAKAE
+288 IAKAIDDAAKAE

-323 AVNREV
+323 AVNPEV

-343 VTSAGGIDRKDAVA
+343 ATSAGGIDRRDAAA

-414 ASRWASEHGPSAPS
+414 SARWASSAGQGATPGTPAAAAATAAPS
-428 GQVEAGNIDLAKRPV
+428 
-443 VRNTD
+443 
-448 GSISTVR
+448 
-455 SISFG
+455 
-460 TDKGEVLIPTVSEDG
+460 
-475 RVLSDDD
+475 
-482 AIALYEKT
+482 
-490 GKHLGVFKTP
+490 
-500 EQATAYAESLHNDQ
+500 
-514 ARMYGGPPA
+514 

-536 PPDQRAAAEGY
+536 PPDQRAATEGY

-579 GVPLSQVLAPAEL
+579 SVPLSQVLAPAEL
-592 ALMGQDPAL
+592 ALVGQDSSL
-601 YESVNRYRKIVSEG
+601 SESINRYRKLTAEG
-615 ATVQD
+615 AVIQD
-620 DPATL
+620 DPATVDEL
-625 ESIQRMQALR
+625 QRMQALR
-635 PNEFAK
+635 PTEFAK

-648 EKLSGKTLKSLAE
+648 DKLSGKTLKAFAE
-661 DQKKANDPSKRADW
+661 DQTKVTDPAKRADW
-675 MTDNERLERGFQM
+675 MNEKDRRDRGFQM
-688 LGFGKDTD
+688 LGIATEGDATGE
-696 VSGSGSQAK
+696 GSKKSNEFRA
-705 NAPRDALRGEFRIA
+705 ALRGEFSIA

-729 STGKKPTPEQA
+729 TTGKKPTPEQA
-740 DVLLSATAKQFA
+740 DVLLAATAKQFA

-769 FKNNPKVKVGLYSS
+769 FKANPKVKVGLYSS

-796 YAVRGAYAEKYGRP
+796 DAVRSAYAEKYGRP

>member
-12 QVQAELGP
+12 QVEAQLGP

-42 AAIDLFQQQK
+42 AAADLFQQQK

-99 GDLDQRVSSI
+99 GDLDQRVSAI
-109 RSRLSPEQQQRFDQV
+109 RGRLSPEQQQRFDQV
-124 SFSFRDSVQGRLNS
+124 SFSFRDSVQGRLNN

-222 DPFTAEDYYHR
+222 DPFAAEDYYHR

-257 AAYELAQSLADG
+257 AAYELANSLADG

-279 ASRGVPSAA
+279 TARGKPSPAI
-288 VAKAIDDAAKAE
+288 AKAIDDAAKAE

-323 AVNREV
+323 AVNPEV

-343 VTSAGGIDRKDAVA
+343 STSAGGIDRKDAAA

-375 AFAIAAHFAGEGG
+375 QFAIAAHFAGEGG

-401 PKTALYVRQVMGR
+401 PKTALYVRQVLGR
-414 ASRWASEHGPSAPS
+414 SSRWASES
-428 GQVEAGNIDLAKRPV
+428 GQGAVASA
-443 VRNTD
+443 
-448 GSISTVR
+448 STPPMAAAAQV
-455 SISFG
+455 
-460 TDKGEVLIPTVSEDG
+460 
-475 RVLSDDD
+475 
-482 AIALYEKT
+482 A
-490 GKHLGVFKTP
+490 
-500 EQATAYAESLHNDQ
+500 
-514 ARMYGGPPA
+514 PA

-536 PPDQRAAAEGY
+536 APDQRAATEGY
-547 LRDIY
+547 LRDIF
-552 AQRKDRLEQAKKAAA
+552 AQRKDRIEQAKKQAA

-579 GVPLSQVLAPAEL
+579 SVPLSQVLAPAEL

-601 YESVNRYRKIVSEG
+601 YESVNRYRKIVAEG

-625 ESIQRMQALR
+625 ETIQRMQALQ

-648 EKLSGKTLKSLAE
+648 DKLSGKTLKSLAE
-661 DQKKANDPSKRADW
+661 DQTKANDPAKRADW

-696 VSGSGSQAK
+696 ITGSGSQAK
-705 NAPRDALRGEFRIA
+705 NAPRDSLRGEFRIA

-759 LGAIQEKDGK
+759 LGALQEEGGK
-769 FKNNPKVKVGLYSS
+769 FKSNPKVKTGLYSS

-796 YAVRGAYAEKYGRP
+796 DAIRGAYADKYGRP

>member
-42 AAIDLFQQQK
+42 AAVDLFQQQK

-222 DPFTAEDYYHR
+222 DPFAAEDYYHR

-269 RGAIEPLPAP
+269 RGAVEPLPAP
-279 ASRGVPSAA
+279 KARGVPSAS

-343 VTSAGGIDRKDAVA
+343 STSAGGIDRKDAAA

-414 ASRWASEHGPSAPS
+414 SARWASAAGDGSATGAPVAAAATAAPS
-428 GQVEAGNIDLAKRPV
+428 
-443 VRNTD
+443 
-448 GSISTVR
+448 
-455 SISFG
+455 
-460 TDKGEVLIPTVSEDG
+460 
-475 RVLSDDD
+475 
-482 AIALYEKT
+482 
-490 GKHLGVFKTP
+490 
-500 EQATAYAESLHNDQ
+500 
-514 ARMYGGPPA
+514 

-579 GVPLSQVLAPAEL
+579 SVPLSQVLAPAEL
-592 ALMGQDPAL
+592 ALVGQDSSLA
-601 YESVNRYRKIVSEG
+601 ESINRYRKLTAEG
-615 ATVQD
+615 AVIQD
-620 DPATL
+620 DPVTVDEL
-625 ESIQRMQALR
+625 QRMQALR
-635 PNEFAK
+635 PTEFAK

-648 EKLSGKTLKSLAE
+648 DKLSGKTLKAFAE
-661 DQKKANDPSKRADW
+661 DQTKVTDPAKRADW
-675 MTDNERLERGFQM
+675 MNEKDRRERGFQM
-688 LGFGKDTD
+688 LGI
-696 VSGSGSQAK
+696 GSEGDAVGDGASKK
-705 NAPRDALRGEFRIA
+705 NEPRAALRGEFTIA
-719 YQNAQTAFVQ
+719 YQNAQTAFIQ

-796 YAVRGAYAEKYGRP
+796 DAVRGAYTDKYGRP

>member
-12 QVQAELGP
+12 QVQAQLGP

-29 LSPLSRTA
+29 LSPSIRAA
-37 GAVGQ
+37 GLVGQ
-42 AAIDLFQQQK
+42 AASDLFQQQK
-52 QRADLTAVM
+52 NRADLTAVM

-99 GDLDQRVSSI
+99 GDLDQRVSAI
-109 RSRLSPEQQQRFDQV
+109 RGRLSPEQQQRFDQV
-124 SFSFRDSVQGRLNS
+124 SFSFRDSVQGRLNN

-222 DPFTAEDYYHR
+222 DPFAAEDYYHR

-257 AAYELAQSLADG
+257 AAYELANSLADG

-279 ASRGVPSAA
+279 TARGKPSPAI
-288 VAKAIDDAAKAE
+288 AKAIDDAAKAE

-323 AVNREV
+323 AVNPEV

-343 VTSAGGIDRKDAVA
+343 STSAGGIDRKDAAA

-375 AFAIAAHFAGEGG
+375 QFAIAAHFAGEGG

-401 PKTALYVRQVMGR
+401 PKTALYVRQVLGR
-414 ASRWASEHGPSAPS
+414 SARWASDG
-428 GQVEAGNIDLAKRPV
+428 GQVAAAPAPTAAKAPAV
-443 VRNTD
+443 
-448 GSISTVR
+448 
-455 SISFG
+455 
-460 TDKGEVLIPTVSEDG
+460 
-475 RVLSDDD
+475 
-482 AIALYEKT
+482 
-490 GKHLGVFKTP
+490 
-500 EQATAYAESLHNDQ
+500 
-514 ARMYGGPPA
+514 PA

-536 PPDQRAAAEGY
+536 APDQRAATEGY
-547 LRDIY
+547 LRDIF
-552 AQRKDRLEQAKKAAA
+552 AQRKDRIEQAKKQAA
-567 MSIYDKVAAAGA
+567 MSIYDKVTAAGA
-579 GVPLSQVLAPAEL
+579 SAPLSSVLAPAEL
-592 ALMGQDPAL
+592 ALVGQDSSL
-601 YESVNRYRKIVSEG
+601 SESINRYRKLIAEG
-615 ATVQD
+615 GVIQD

-625 ESIQRMQALR
+625 DSLQRMQALS
-635 PNEFAK
+635 PAQFAK
-641 LPLGQYA
+641 VPLGHYA
-648 EKLSGKTLKSLAE
+648 DKLSGKTLKSLAE
-661 DQKKANDPSKRADW
+661 DQTKANDPAKRADW

-688 LGFGKDTD
+688 LGFGRDTD
-696 VSGSGSQAK
+696 ITGSGSQAK
-705 NAPRDALRGEFRIA
+705 NAPRDSLRGEFRIA

-759 LGAIQEKDGK
+759 LGAVQEEGGK
-769 FKNNPKVKVGLYSS
+769 FKNNPRVKTGLYSS

-796 YAVRGAYAEKYGRP
+796 DAIRGAYADKYGRP

>member
-1 MATLIPRTSGP
+1 MATIIPRTTGP
-12 QVQAELGP
+12 QVQLQQGP

-29 LSPLSRTA
+29 LSPAVRAA

-42 AAIDLFQQQK
+42 AAAGIFQQQK
-52 QRADLTAVM
+52 DSADLTAVM
-61 EARRELSDWEG
+61 QARRELSSWEG
-72 ATFNPAN
+72 NAFDPGNP
-79 ADGIAKYQGKNALQA
+79 DGIAKYQGKNALQA
-94 HDALL
+94 NEALL

-109 RSRLSPEQQQRFDQV
+109 RANLSRDQQQKFDQV
-124 SFSFRDSVQGRLNS
+124 AFSFRDSVQGRLNN

-222 DPFTAEDYYHR
+222 DPFAAEDYYHR

-269 RGAIEPLPAP
+269 RGAVEPLPAP
-279 ASRGVPSAA
+279 AARGTPSAA
-288 VAKAIDDAAKAE
+288 IAKAIDDAAKAE

-323 AVNREV
+323 AVNPEV

-343 VTSAGGIDRKDAVA
+343 ATSAGGIDRKDAAA

-414 ASRWASEHGPSAPS
+414 SARWASSAGQGATPGTPAAAAATAAPS
-428 GQVEAGNIDLAKRPV
+428 
-443 VRNTD
+443 
-448 GSISTVR
+448 
-455 SISFG
+455 
-460 TDKGEVLIPTVSEDG
+460 
-475 RVLSDDD
+475 
-482 AIALYEKT
+482 
-490 GKHLGVFKTP
+490 
-500 EQATAYAESLHNDQ
+500 
-514 ARMYGGPPA
+514 

-579 GVPLSQVLAPAEL
+579 SVPLSQVLAPAEL
-592 ALMGQDPAL
+592 ALVGQDSSL
-601 YESVNRYRKIVSEG
+601 SESINRYRKLVAEG
-615 ATVQD
+615 GVIQD

-625 ESIQRMQALR
+625 DSLQRMQALS
-635 PNEFAK
+635 PAEFAK
-641 LPLGQYA
+641 VPLGQYA
-648 EKLSGKTLKSLAE
+648 DKLSGKTLKSLAE
-661 DQKKANDPSKRADW
+661 DQTKANDPSKRADW

-752 QNLQAGR
+752 QNLQSGR
-759 LGAIQEKDGK
+759 LGAVQEKDGK

-796 YAVRGAYAEKYGRP
+796 DAVRSAYADKYGRP

>member
-12 QVQAELGP
+12 QVEAQLGP

-42 AAIDLFQQQK
+42 AAADLFQQQK

-99 GDLDQRVSSI
+99 GDLDQRVSAI

-124 SFSFRDSVQGRLNS
+124 SFSFRDSIQGRLNS

-146 YEATERKATIDNIGQ
+146 YEANERKATIDNIGQ
-161 DAVSAGMSGDFGLAD
+161 DAVSAGMAGDFGLAD

-222 DPFTAEDYYHR
+222 DPFAAEDYYHR

-245 VERTLYPVVKDR
+245 IERTLYPVVKDR

-269 RGAIEPLPAP
+269 RGAVEPLPAP
-279 ASRGVPSAA
+279 AARGTPSAA
-288 VAKAIDDAAKAE
+288 IAKAIDDAAKAE

-323 AVNREV
+323 AVNPEV

-343 VTSAGGIDRKDAVA
+343 ATSAGGIDRKDAAA

-414 ASRWASEHGPSAPS
+414 SARWASSMGQGATSGAPVAVAATAAPS
-428 GQVEAGNIDLAKRPV
+428 
-443 VRNTD
+443 
-448 GSISTVR
+448 
-455 SISFG
+455 
-460 TDKGEVLIPTVSEDG
+460 
-475 RVLSDDD
+475 
-482 AIALYEKT
+482 
-490 GKHLGVFKTP
+490 
-500 EQATAYAESLHNDQ
+500 
-514 ARMYGGPPA
+514 

-536 PPDQRAAAEGY
+536 PPDQRSAAEGY

-552 AQRKDRLEQAKKAAA
+552 AQRKDKLEQAKKAAA

-579 GVPLSQVLAPAEL
+579 SVPLSQVLAPAEL
-592 ALMGQDPAL
+592 ALVGKDSSL
-601 YESVNRYRKIVSEG
+601 SESINRYRKLVAEG
-615 ATVQD
+615 AVVQD

-625 ESIQRMQALR
+625 ETIQRMQALQ
-635 PNEFAK
+635 PTEFAK

-648 EKLSGKTLKSLAE
+648 DKLSGKTLKSLAE
-661 DQKKANDPSKRADW
+661 DQTKANDPSKRADW

-696 VSGSGSQAK
+696 VSGSGSQGK

-796 YAVRGAYAEKYGRP
+796 DAVRGAYTDKYGRP

>member
-29 LSPLSRTA
+29 LSPLTRTA

-42 AAIDLFQQQK
+42 AAADLFQQQK

-72 ATFNPAN
+72 NTFNPAN

-99 GDLDQRVSSI
+99 RDLDQRVSSI

-222 DPFTAEDYYHR
+222 DPFAAEDYYHR

-269 RGAIEPLPAP
+269 RGAVEPLPAP
-279 ASRGVPSAA
+279 ASRGVPSPA

-310 YALAEQESGFRAD
+310 YALAEQESGFRAE
-323 AVNREV
+323 AVNPEV

-343 VTSAGGIDRKDAVA
+343 ATSAGGIDRKDAAA

-414 ASRWASEHGPSAPS
+414 AARWASSAGQGASSGTPAAASTAAPS
-428 GQVEAGNIDLAKRPV
+428 
-443 VRNTD
+443 
-448 GSISTVR
+448 
-455 SISFG
+455 
-460 TDKGEVLIPTVSEDG
+460 
-475 RVLSDDD
+475 
-482 AIALYEKT
+482 
-490 GKHLGVFKTP
+490 
-500 EQATAYAESLHNDQ
+500 
-514 ARMYGGPPA
+514 

-579 GVPLSQVLAPAEL
+579 SVPLSQVLAPAEL

-601 YESVNRYRKIVSEG
+601 YESVNRYRKIVAEG

-648 EKLSGKTLKSLAE
+648 DKLSGKTLKSLAE
-661 DQKKANDPSKRADW
+661 DQTKVNDPAKRADY
-675 MTDNERLERGFQM
+675 MTADERLKRGFQM
-688 LGFGKDTD
+688 LGIAAEGDASGK
-696 VSGSGSQAK
+696 GSEKDNQ
-705 NAPRDALRGEFRIA
+705 PRDALRGEFRIA
-719 YQNAQTAFVQ
+719 YQNAQTEFVQ

-740 DVLLSATAKQFA
+740 DVLLQAVARQFA
-752 QNLQAGR
+752 VALGKGR
-759 LGAIQEKDGK
+759 LPGK
-769 FKNNPKVKVGLYSS
+769 RDENGKIVGNPAVKAGIYSRGVE
-783 AAQFDLQVSQADR
+783 FDLKVTQEERDEARQTYIA
-796 YAVRGAYAEKYGRP
+796 KYGRN
-810 PTDAW
+810 PTDADI
-815 VTQYLARKSQGA
+815 TRGIIKQRGSSK
-827 KK
+827 

>member
-12 QVQAELGP
+12 QVQAQLGP

-29 LSPLSRTA
+29 LSPSIRAA
-37 GAVGQ
+37 GQVGQ
-42 AAIDLFQQQK
+42 AASDLFQQQK
-52 QRADLTAVM
+52 NRADLTAVM

-72 ATFNPAN
+72 TTFNPAN

-99 GDLDQRVSSI
+99 GDLDQRVSAI
-109 RSRLSPEQQQRFDQV
+109 RGRLSPEQQQRFDQV
-124 SFSFRDSVQGRLNS
+124 SFSFRDSVQGRLNN

-192 QGMGAEAIKASERG
+192 QGLGAEAIKASERG

-222 DPFTAEDYYHR
+222 DPFAAEDYYHR

-257 AAYELAQSLADG
+257 AAYELANSLADG

-279 ASRGVPSAA
+279 AARGKPSPAI
-288 VAKAIDDAAKAE
+288 AKAIDDAAKAE

-323 AVNREV
+323 AVNPEV

-343 VTSAGGIDRKDAVA
+343 STSAGGIDRKDAAA

-375 AFAIAAHFAGEGG
+375 QFAIAAHFAGEGG

-401 PKTALYVRQVMGR
+401 PKTALYVRQVLGR
-414 ASRWASEHGPSAPS
+414 SSRWASEGGQGAAAAAPAA
-428 GQVEAGNIDLAKRPV
+428 AGAPAV
-443 VRNTD
+443 
-448 GSISTVR
+448 
-455 SISFG
+455 
-460 TDKGEVLIPTVSEDG
+460 
-475 RVLSDDD
+475 
-482 AIALYEKT
+482 
-490 GKHLGVFKTP
+490 
-500 EQATAYAESLHNDQ
+500 
-514 ARMYGGPPA
+514 PA
-523 TLADAIAAIPRTM
+523 TLADAVAAIPRTM
-536 PPDQRAAAEGY
+536 APDQRAATEGY
-547 LRDIY
+547 LRDIF
-552 AQRKDRLEQAKKAAA
+552 AQRKDRIEQAKKQAA

-579 GVPLSQVLAPAEL
+579 SVPLSQVLAPAEL

-601 YESVNRYRKIVSEG
+601 YESVNRYRKIVAEG

-625 ESIQRMQALR
+625 ETIQRMQALR

-648 EKLSGKTLKSLAE
+648 DKLSGKTLKSLAE
-661 DQKKANDPSKRADW
+661 DQTKVNDPGKRADY
-675 MTDNERLERGFQM
+675 MTADERLKRGFQM
-688 LGFGKDTD
+688 LGIAAEGDASGK
-696 VSGSGSQAK
+696 GSEKDNQ
-705 NAPRDALRGEFRIA
+705 PRDALRGEFRIA

-729 STGKKPTPEQA
+729 STGKQPSPEQA
-740 DVLLSATAKQFA
+740 DVLLRAVAKQFGERLA
-752 QNLQAGR
+752 KGGLPGKRDESGKIVKNPDVKSGVYSRGAG
-759 LGAIQEKDGK
+759 
-769 FKNNPKVKVGLYSS
+769 
-783 AAQFDLQVSQADR
+783 FDLQISQEDR
-796 YAVRGAYAEKYGRP
+796 DALKGWYRAKYGTN

-815 VTQYLARKSQGA
+815 VVHKYIEQKTKQGA
-827 KK
+827 KAQ

>member
-12 QVQAELGP
+12 QVEAQLGP

-42 AAIDLFQQQK
+42 AAADLFQQQK

-99 GDLDQRVSSI
+99 GDLDQRVSAI

-146 YEATERKATIDNIGQ
+146 YEANERKATIDNIGQ

-222 DPFTAEDYYHR
+222 DPFAAEDYYHR

-269 RGAIEPLPAP
+269 RGAVEPLPAP
-279 ASRGVPSAA
+279 AARGTPSAA
-288 VAKAIDDAAKAE
+288 IAKAIDDAAKAE

-323 AVNREV
+323 AVNPEV

-343 VTSAGGIDRKDAVA
+343 ATSAGGIDRKDAAA

-414 ASRWASEHGPSAPS
+414 SARWASSAMQGATPGTPAAAAATAAPS
-428 GQVEAGNIDLAKRPV
+428 
-443 VRNTD
+443 
-448 GSISTVR
+448 
-455 SISFG
+455 
-460 TDKGEVLIPTVSEDG
+460 
-475 RVLSDDD
+475 
-482 AIALYEKT
+482 
-490 GKHLGVFKTP
+490 
-500 EQATAYAESLHNDQ
+500 
-514 ARMYGGPPA
+514 

-579 GVPLSQVLAPAEL
+579 SVPLSQVLAPAEL
-592 ALMGQDPAL
+592 ALVGQDSSL
-601 YESVNRYRKIVSEG
+601 SESINRYRKLVAEG
-615 ATVQD
+615 AVVQD
-620 DPATL
+620 DPETL

-635 PNEFAK
+635 PTEFAK

-648 EKLSGKTLKSLAE
+648 DKLSGKTLKSLAD
-661 DQKKANDPSKRADW
+661 DQNKANDPAKRADW

-696 VSGSGSQAK
+696 ISGSGSQAK

-719 YQNAQTAFVQ
+719 YQNAHTAFVQ

-752 QNLQAGR
+752 QNLQSGR
-759 LGAIQEKDGK
+759 LGAIPEKDGK

-796 YAVRGAYAEKYGRP
+796 DAVRSAYADKYGRP

>member
-12 QVQAELGP
+12 QVDAQLGP

-42 AAIDLFQQQK
+42 AAVDLFQQQK

-222 DPFTAEDYYHR
+222 DPFAAEDYYHR

-269 RGAIEPLPAP
+269 RGAVEPLPAP
-279 ASRGVPSAA
+279 KARGVPSAS

-343 VTSAGGIDRKDAVA
+343 ATSAGGIDRKDAAA

-414 ASRWASEHGPSAPS
+414 SARWASAAGDGSATAAPVATAATAAPS
-428 GQVEAGNIDLAKRPV
+428 
-443 VRNTD
+443 
-448 GSISTVR
+448 
-455 SISFG
+455 
-460 TDKGEVLIPTVSEDG
+460 
-475 RVLSDDD
+475 
-482 AIALYEKT
+482 
-490 GKHLGVFKTP
+490 
-500 EQATAYAESLHNDQ
+500 
-514 ARMYGGPPA
+514 

-579 GVPLSQVLAPAEL
+579 SVPLSQVLAPAEL
-592 ALMGQDPAL
+592 ALVGQDSSLA
-601 YESVNRYRKIVSEG
+601 ESINRYRKLTAEG
-615 ATVQD
+615 AVIQD
-620 DPATL
+620 DPATVDEL
-625 ESIQRMQALR
+625 QRMQALR
-635 PNEFAK
+635 PTEFAK

-648 EKLSGKTLKSLAE
+648 DKLSGKTLKSLAD
-661 DQKKANDPSKRADW
+661 DQTKVNDPAKRADY
-675 MTDNERLERGFQM
+675 MSDADRVERGFQM
-688 LGFGKDTD
+688 LGIGPATD
-696 VSGSGSQAK
+696 ASGTGSEAK
-705 NAPRDALRGEFRIA
+705 NAPRAGLRGEFRIA

-796 YAVRGAYAEKYGRP
+796 DAVRGAYAEKYGRP

>member
-12 QVQAELGP
+12 QVEAQLGP

-29 LSPLSRTA
+29 LLPLSRTA

-42 AAIDLFQQQK
+42 AAADLFQQQK

-99 GDLDQRVSSI
+99 GDLDQRVSAI

-192 QGMGAEAIKASERG
+192 QGLGAEAIKASERG

-222 DPFTAEDYYHR
+222 DPFAAEDYYHR

-269 RGAIEPLPAP
+269 RGAVEPLPAP
-279 ASRGVPSAA
+279 AARGTPSAA
-288 VAKAIDDAAKAE
+288 IAKAIDDAAKAE
-300 GLDAAGRADL
+300 GLDAEGRADL

-323 AVNREV
+323 AVNPEV

-343 VTSAGGIDRKDAVA
+343 ATSAGGIDRKDAAA

-388 ADAVVNRGRSAQN
+388 ADAVVNRGRSTQN

-414 ASRWASEHGPSAPS
+414 SARWASSAGQGATTGTPAAAAATAAPS
-428 GQVEAGNIDLAKRPV
+428 
-443 VRNTD
+443 
-448 GSISTVR
+448 
-455 SISFG
+455 
-460 TDKGEVLIPTVSEDG
+460 
-475 RVLSDDD
+475 
-482 AIALYEKT
+482 
-490 GKHLGVFKTP
+490 
-500 EQATAYAESLHNDQ
+500 
-514 ARMYGGPPA
+514 

-579 GVPLSQVLAPAEL
+579 SVPLSQVLAPAEL
-592 ALMGQDPAL
+592 ALVGQDSSLA
-601 YESVNRYRKIVSEG
+601 ESINRYRKLVAEG
-615 ATVQD
+615 AVVQD

-625 ESIQRMQALR
+625 ETIQRMQALQ
-635 PNEFAK
+635 PAEFAK

-648 EKLSGKTLKSLAE
+648 DKLSGKTLKSLAE
-661 DQKKANDPSKRADW
+661 DQTKANDPSKRADW

-696 VSGSGSQAK
+696 VAGSGSQAK

-719 YQNAQTAFVQ
+719 YQNARTAFVQ

-796 YAVRGAYAEKYGRP
+796 DAVRGAYTDKYGRP

>member
-12 QVQAELGP
+12 QVQAQLGP

-29 LSPLSRTA
+29 LSPSIRAA
-37 GAVGQ
+37 GQVGQ
-42 AAIDLFQQQK
+42 AASDLFQQQK
-52 QRADLTAVM
+52 NRADLTAVM

-72 ATFNPAN
+72 TTFNPAN
-79 ADGIAKYQGKNALQA
+79 GDGIAKYQGKNALQA

-99 GDLDQRVSSI
+99 GDLDQRVSAI
-109 RSRLSPEQQQRFDQV
+109 RGRLSPEQQQRFDQV
-124 SFSFRDSVQGRLNS
+124 SFSFRDSVQGRLNN

-222 DPFTAEDYYHR
+222 DPFAAEDYYHR

-257 AAYELAQSLADG
+257 AAYELANSLADG

-279 ASRGVPSAA
+279 TASGKPSPAIT
-288 VAKAIDDAAKAE
+288 KAIDDAAKAE

-310 YALAEQESGFRAD
+310 YALAEQESGFNPG
-323 AVNREV
+323 AVNPEV

-343 VTSAGGIDRKDAVA
+343 ATSAGGIDRKDAAA

-375 AFAIAAHFAGEGG
+375 QFAIAAHFAGEGG

-401 PKTALYVRQVMGR
+401 PKTALYVRQVLGR
-414 ASRWASEHGPSAPS
+414 SSRWASEGGQGAAAP
-428 GQVEAGNIDLAKRPV
+428 AP
-443 VRNTD
+443 
-448 GSISTVR
+448 
-455 SISFG
+455 
-460 TDKGEVLIPTVSEDG
+460 
-475 RVLSDDD
+475 
-482 AIALYEKT
+482 IAAAAPA
-490 GKHLGVFKTP
+490 V
-500 EQATAYAESLHNDQ
+500 
-514 ARMYGGPPA
+514 PA

-536 PPDQRAAAEGY
+536 APDQRAATEGY
-547 LRDIY
+547 LRDIF
-552 AQRKDRLEQAKKAAA
+552 AQRKDRIEQAKKQAA
-567 MSIYDKVAAAGA
+567 MSIYDKVTAAGA
-579 GVPLSQVLAPAEL
+579 SAPLSSVLAPAEL
-592 ALMGQDPAL
+592 ALVGQDSSL
-601 YESVNRYRKIVSEG
+601 SESINRYRKLIAEG
-615 ATVQD
+615 GVIQD

-625 ESIQRMQALR
+625 DSLQRMQALS
-635 PNEFAK
+635 PAQFAK
-641 LPLGQYA
+641 VPLGHYA
-648 EKLSGKTLKSLAE
+648 DKLSGKTLKSLAD
-661 DQKKANDPSKRADW
+661 DQTKVNDPAKRADY
-675 MTDNERLERGFQM
+675 MSDADRVERGFQM
-688 LGFGKDTD
+688 LGIGPATD
-696 VSGSGSQAK
+696 ASGTGSEAK
-705 NAPRDALRGEFRIA
+705 NAPRAGLRGEFRIA

-752 QNLQAGR
+752 QNLQTGR
-759 LGAIQEKDGK
+759 LGALQEEGGK
-769 FKNNPKVKVGLYSS
+769 FKNNPKVKTGLYSS

-796 YAVRGAYAEKYGRP
+796 DAIRGAYADKYGRP

>member
-12 QVQAELGP
+12 QVEAQLGP

-42 AAIDLFQQQK
+42 AAADLFQQQK

-99 GDLDQRVSSI
+99 GDLDQRVSEI

-146 YEATERKATIDNIGQ
+146 YEANERKATIDNIGQ

-222 DPFTAEDYYHR
+222 DPFAAEDYYHR

-269 RGAIEPLPAP
+269 RGAVEPLPAP
-279 ASRGVPSAA
+279 AARGTPSAA
-288 VAKAIDDAAKAE
+288 IAKAIDDAAKAE

-323 AVNREV
+323 AVNPEV

-343 VTSAGGIDRKDAVA
+343 ATSAGGIDRRDAAA

-414 ASRWASEHGPSAPS
+414 SARWASSAGQGATPGTPAAAAATAAPS
-428 GQVEAGNIDLAKRPV
+428 
-443 VRNTD
+443 
-448 GSISTVR
+448 
-455 SISFG
+455 
-460 TDKGEVLIPTVSEDG
+460 
-475 RVLSDDD
+475 
-482 AIALYEKT
+482 
-490 GKHLGVFKTP
+490 
-500 EQATAYAESLHNDQ
+500 
-514 ARMYGGPPA
+514 

-536 PPDQRAAAEGY
+536 PPDQRAATEGY

-579 GVPLSQVLAPAEL
+579 SVPLSQVLAPAEL
-592 ALMGQDPAL
+592 ALVGQDSSL
-601 YESVNRYRKIVSEG
+601 SESINRYRKLTAEG
-615 ATVQD
+615 AVIQD
-620 DPATL
+620 DPATVDEL
-625 ESIQRMQALR
+625 QRMQALR
-635 PNEFAK
+635 PTEFAK

-648 EKLSGKTLKSLAE
+648 DKLSGKTLKAFAE
-661 DQKKANDPSKRADW
+661 DQTKVTDPAKRADW
-675 MTDNERLERGFQM
+675 MNEKDRRDRGFQM
-688 LGFGKDTD
+688 LGIATEGDATGE
-696 VSGSGSQAK
+696 GSKKSNEFRA
-705 NAPRDALRGEFRIA
+705 ALRGEFSIA

-729 STGKKPTPEQA
+729 TTGKKPTPEQA
-740 DVLLSATAKQFA
+740 DVLLAATAKQFA

-769 FKNNPKVKVGLYSS
+769 FKANPKVKVGLYSS

-796 YAVRGAYAEKYGRP
+796 DAVRSAYAEKYGRP

>member
-12 QVQAELGP
+12 QVEAQLGP

-42 AAIDLFQQQK
+42 AAADLFQQQK

-79 ADGIAKYQGKNALQA
+79 ADGIARYQGKNALQA

-99 GDLDQRVSSI
+99 SDLDQRVSAI

-146 YEATERKATIDNIGQ
+146 YEANERKAMIDNIGQ

-222 DPFTAEDYYHR
+222 DPFAAEDYYHR

-245 VERTLYPVVKDR
+245 IERTLYPVVKDR

-269 RGAIEPLPAP
+269 RGAVEPLPAP
-279 ASRGVPSAA
+279 AARGTPSAA
-288 VAKAIDDAAKAE
+288 IAKAIDDAAKAE

-323 AVNREV
+323 AVNPEV
-329 LDDGDQ
+329 LDDGDR

-343 VTSAGGIDRKDAVA
+343 ATSAGGIDRKDAAA

-414 ASRWASEHGPSAPS
+414 SARWASSVGQGATPGTPAAAAATVAPS
-428 GQVEAGNIDLAKRPV
+428 
-443 VRNTD
+443 
-448 GSISTVR
+448 
-455 SISFG
+455 
-460 TDKGEVLIPTVSEDG
+460 
-475 RVLSDDD
+475 
-482 AIALYEKT
+482 
-490 GKHLGVFKTP
+490 
-500 EQATAYAESLHNDQ
+500 
-514 ARMYGGPPA
+514 

-579 GVPLSQVLAPAEL
+579 SVPLSQVLAPAEL

-625 ESIQRMQALR
+625 ESIQRMQALQ
-635 PNEFAK
+635 PNQFAK

-648 EKLSGKTLKSLAE
+648 DKLSGKTLKSLAE
-661 DQKKANDPSKRADW
+661 DQTKVNDPAKRADY
-675 MTDNERLERGFQM
+675 MTADERLKRGFQM
-688 LGFGKDTD
+688 LGIAVEGDAGGRGSEKDN
-696 VSGSGSQAK
+696 Q
-705 NAPRDALRGEFRIA
+705 PRDALRGEFRIA
-719 YQNAQTAFVQ
+719 YQNAQTEFVQ

-740 DVLLSATAKQFA
+740 DVLLQAVARQFA
-752 QNLQAGR
+752 AAMDKGR
-759 LGAIQEKDGK
+759 LPGKRDEKGK
-769 FKNNPKVKVGLYSS
+769 IVGNPAVKAGIYSRGVE
-783 AAQFDLQVSQADR
+783 FDLKVTQEERDEARQSYIA
-796 YAVRGAYAEKYGRP
+796 KYGRN
-810 PTDAW
+810 PTDADI
-815 VTQYLARKSQGA
+815 TRGIIKQRGGSK
-827 KK
+827 

>member
-12 QVQAELGP
+12 QVQAQLGP

-42 AAIDLFQQQK
+42 AAAELFQQQK

-72 ATFNPAN
+72 NAFNPAN

-99 GDLDQRVSSI
+99 GDLDQRVSAI

-146 YEATERKATIDNIGQ
+146 YEASERKATIDNIGQ
-161 DAVSAGMSGDFGLAD
+161 DAVSAGMAGDFGLAD

-192 QGMGAEAIKASERG
+192 QGLGAEAIKASERG

-222 DPFTAEDYYHR
+222 DPFAAEDYYNR

-279 ASRGVPSAA
+279 AARGKPSASI
-288 VAKAIDDAAKAE
+288 AKAIDDAAAAE

-310 YALAEQESGFRAD
+310 YALAEQESAFRAD
-323 AVNREV
+323 AVNPEM

-343 VTSAGGIDRKDAVA
+343 ATSAGGIDRKDAVA

-414 ASRWASEHGPSAPS
+414 SARWASAAGQGAGSGAP
-428 GQVEAGNIDLAKRPV
+428 VAAG
-443 VRNTD
+443 
-448 GSISTVR
+448 
-455 SISFG
+455 
-460 TDKGEVLIPTVSEDG
+460 
-475 RVLSDDD
+475 
-482 AIALYEKT
+482 
-490 GKHLGVFKTP
+490 
-500 EQATAYAESLHNDQ
+500 ATAA
-514 ARMYGGPPA
+514 PA

-579 GVPLSQVLAPAEL
+579 SVPLSQVLAPAEL

-625 ESIQRMQALR
+625 ESIQRMQALQ
-635 PNEFAK
+635 PNQFAK

-648 EKLSGKTLKSLAE
+648 DKLSGKTLKSLAE
-661 DQKKANDPSKRADW
+661 DQNKANDPAKRADW
-675 MTDNERLERGFQM
+675 MTENERLERGFQM

-696 VSGSGSQAK
+696 ISGSGSQAK

-796 YAVRGAYAEKYGRP
+796 DAVRSAHIEKYGRP

-815 VTQYLARKSQGA
+815 LTQYFARKSQGA

>member
-42 AAIDLFQQQK
+42 AAVDLFQQQK

-222 DPFTAEDYYHR
+222 DPFAAEDYYHR

-269 RGAIEPLPAP
+269 RGAVEPLPAP
-279 ASRGVPSAA
+279 KARGVPSAS

-343 VTSAGGIDRKDAVA
+343 ATSAGGIDRKDAAA

-414 ASRWASEHGPSAPS
+414 SARWASAAGDGSATGAPVATAATAAPS
-428 GQVEAGNIDLAKRPV
+428 
-443 VRNTD
+443 
-448 GSISTVR
+448 
-455 SISFG
+455 
-460 TDKGEVLIPTVSEDG
+460 
-475 RVLSDDD
+475 
-482 AIALYEKT
+482 
-490 GKHLGVFKTP
+490 
-500 EQATAYAESLHNDQ
+500 
-514 ARMYGGPPA
+514 

-579 GVPLSQVLAPAEL
+579 SVPLSQVLAPAEL
-592 ALMGQDPAL
+592 ALVGQDSSLA
-601 YESVNRYRKIVSEG
+601 ESINRYRKLTAEG
-615 ATVQD
+615 AVIQD
-620 DPATL
+620 DPATVDEL
-625 ESIQRMQALR
+625 QRMQALR
-635 PNEFAK
+635 PTEFAK

-648 EKLSGKTLKSLAE
+648 DKLSGKTLKSLAD
-661 DQKKANDPSKRADW
+661 DQTKVNDPAKRADY
-675 MTDNERLERGFQM
+675 MSDADRVERGFQM
-688 LGFGKDTD
+688 LGIGPATD
-696 VSGSGSQAK
+696 ASGTGSEAK
-705 NAPRDALRGEFRIA
+705 NAPRAGLRGEFRIA

-796 YAVRGAYAEKYGRP
+796 DAVRGAYAEKYGRP

>member
-42 AAIDLFQQQK
+42 AAVDLFQQQK

-146 YEATERKATIDNIGQ
+146 YEANERKATIDNIGQ

-176 VRLQEAVGIAS
+176 VRLQEAVGIAT

-192 QGMGAEAIKASERG
+192 QGLGAEAIKASERG

-212 KQTAAAMATR
+212 KQTASAMATR
-222 DPFTAEDYYHR
+222 DPFAAEDYYHR

-269 RGAIEPLPAP
+269 RGAVEPLPAP
-279 ASRGVPSAA
+279 KARGVPSAS

-343 VTSAGGIDRKDAVA
+343 ATSAGGIDRKDAAA

-414 ASRWASEHGPSAPS
+414 SARWASAAGDGSATGAPVAAAATAAPS
-428 GQVEAGNIDLAKRPV
+428 
-443 VRNTD
+443 
-448 GSISTVR
+448 
-455 SISFG
+455 
-460 TDKGEVLIPTVSEDG
+460 
-475 RVLSDDD
+475 
-482 AIALYEKT
+482 
-490 GKHLGVFKTP
+490 
-500 EQATAYAESLHNDQ
+500 
-514 ARMYGGPPA
+514 

-579 GVPLSQVLAPAEL
+579 SVPLSQVLAPAEL
-592 ALMGQDPAL
+592 ALVGQDSSLA
-601 YESVNRYRKIVSEG
+601 ESINRYRKLTAEG
-615 ATVQD
+615 AVIQD
-620 DPATL
+620 DPVTVDEL
-625 ESIQRMQALR
+625 QRMQALR
-635 PNEFAK
+635 PTEFAK

-648 EKLSGKTLKSLAE
+648 DKLSGKTLKAFAE
-661 DQKKANDPSKRADW
+661 DQTKVTDPAKRADW
-675 MTDNERLERGFQM
+675 MNEKDRRERGFQM
-688 LGFGKDTD
+688 LGI
-696 VSGSGSQAK
+696 GSEGDAVGDGASKK
-705 NAPRDALRGEFRIA
+705 NEPRAALRGEFTIA
-719 YQNAQTAFVQ
+719 YQNAQTAFIQ

-796 YAVRGAYAEKYGRP
+796 DAVRGAYTDKYGRP